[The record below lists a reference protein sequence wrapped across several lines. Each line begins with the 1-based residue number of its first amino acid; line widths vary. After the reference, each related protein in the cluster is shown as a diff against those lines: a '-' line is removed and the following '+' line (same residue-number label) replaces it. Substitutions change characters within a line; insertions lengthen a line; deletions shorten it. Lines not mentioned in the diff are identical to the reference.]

1 MIPALFAI
9 LLLGAVPIALVLALT
24 AMAYIWVS
32 GNTVLY
38 LSFAQQMFAGVE
50 NYGLLAIPL
59 FILTGELMNEGGMTQ
74 RLVRAARI
82 FVGGFRGG
90 LAYINLLANMFM
102 AAIIGSA
109 ASQIAVMSRAMVP
122 AMREEGYAPGFAA
135 ATTAAGG
142 LLAPVIPPSMLFVIY
157 GVLAQLPIG
166 DMFLAGIVPGL
177 ILAAAFFGVVAAIG
191 LRERFPQGA
200 WMSRAEAWAA
210 ARAALPALGIPLAI
224 VGGIVFGIATP
235 TESASVASLI
245 AFLLGWLIYRELRPR
260 DLGRLFVRTAVN
272 AALVI
277 FMIAAANVFG
287 WVIVYEEVPQRLAAF
302 LTTVTADP
310 FLFLLLVNL
319 CLLVVGMV
327 IDGIAALILV
337 TPILLP
343 IAMSQYGI
351 DPFHF
356 GVVISL
362 NLVLGLLTPPVGVGL
377 YIASAMSG
385 VAPFTIFRAL
395 WPFLAA
401 VAAVLVLLS
410 YWPAL
415 STALLKGAL
424 PPSGLR
430 PDSPG
435 VFGPR

>member
-1 MIPALFAI
+1 MTPILFAI
-9 LLLGAVPIALVLALT
+9 LLFGSVPIALVLALT
-24 AMAYIWVS
+24 ALWYIHES

-38 LSFAQQMFAGVE
+38 DSFAQQMFAGVE

-74 RLVRAARI
+74 RLVHAARV

-122 AMREEGYAPGFAA
+122 AMEKEGYDPGFAA

-166 DMFLAGIVPGL
+166 DMFLAGIIPGL
-177 ILAAAFFGVVAAIG
+177 ILGVTFFAVVALIGMVQQFPKGDWMTGREAVIAI
-191 LRERFPQGA
+191 RN
-200 WMSRAEAWAA
+200 
-210 ARAALPALGIPLAI
+210 ALPAFLIPLAI
-224 VGGIVFGIATP
+224 VGGILFGIASP
-235 TESASVASLI
+235 TESAGVASLI
-245 AFLLGWLIYRELRPR
+245 ALAVGWGIYREIRPR
-260 DLGRLFVRTAVN
+260 DLGALFVRTATN
-272 AALVI
+272 SALVI

-287 WVIVYEEVPQRLAAF
+287 WVVVYEEIPQKLAA
-302 LTTVTADP
+302 LIATVTSDP
-310 FLFLLLVNL
+310 FVFLLIVNL
-319 CLLVVGMV
+319 CLLVVGML
-327 IDGIAALILV
+327 IDGIAALILI

-343 IAMSQYGI
+343 IAMNTYDI
-351 DPFHF
+351 DPFQF

-385 VAPFTIFRAL
+385 VKPFKIFTAL
-395 WPFLAA
+395 WPFLLA
-401 VAAVLVLLS
+401 VTMVLILLS
-410 YWPAL
+410 YVPAL
-415 STALLKGAL
+415 STMLL
-424 PPSGLR
+424 
-430 PDSPG
+430 
-435 VFGPR
+435 

>member
-1 MIPALFAI
+1 MTPFLFVI
-9 LLLGAVPIALVLALT
+9 LMFASVPIALVLALT
-24 AMAYIWVS
+24 ALWYIHES

-38 LSFAQQMFAGVE
+38 DSFGQQMFAGVE

-59 FILTGELMNEGGMTQ
+59 FILTGELMNEGGMTK
-74 RLVRAARI
+74 RLVQAARV

-122 AMREEGYAPGFAA
+122 AMTKEGYDPGFAA
-135 ATTAAGG
+135 ASTAAGG

-166 DMFLAGIVPGL
+166 DLFIAGIIPGL
-177 ILAAAFFGVVAAIG
+177 ILALSFFVVISVIG
-191 LRERFPQGA
+191 LFRQFPKGE
-200 WMSRAEAWAA
+200 WMTLPNALRAL
-210 ARAALPALGIPLAI
+210 RNALPAFLIPLAI
-224 VGGIVFGIATP
+224 VGGILLGIATP
-235 TESASVASLI
+235 TESAAIASLI
-245 AFLLGWLIYRELRPR
+245 AFAIGWLVYREITPR
-260 DLGRLFVRTAVN
+260 DLGAMFIRTATN
-272 AALVI
+272 SSLVI

-287 WVIVYEEVPQRLAAF
+287 WVVIYEELPQTLAAF
-302 LTTVTADP
+302 ISTVTSDP
-310 FLFLLLVNL
+310 FTFLLIVNL
-319 CLLVVGMV
+319 CLLFVGML

-343 IAMSQYGI
+343 IAMNTYDI
-351 DPFHF
+351 DPFQF

-385 VAPFTIFRAL
+385 VRPFTIFAAL
-395 WPFLAA
+395 WPFLLA
-401 VAAVLVLLS
+401 VSLVLILLS
-410 YWPAL
+410 YFPIL
-415 STALLKGAL
+415 STALI
-424 PPSGLR
+424 
-430 PDSPG
+430 
-435 VFGPR
+435 

>member
-1 MIPALFAI
+1 MTPILFLI
-9 LLLGAVPIALVLALT
+9 LMFGAVPIALVLALT
-24 AMAYIWVS
+24 ALWYVHES

-38 LSFAQQMFAGVE
+38 DSFAQQMFSGVE

-59 FILTGELMNEGGMTQ
+59 FILTGELMNEGGMTK
-74 RLVRAARI
+74 RLVQAARV

-122 AMREEGYAPGFAA
+122 AMTREGYDPGFAA
-135 ATTAAGG
+135 ASTAAGG

-166 DMFLAGIVPGL
+166 DLFIAGIIPGL
-177 ILAAAFFGVVAAIG
+177 ILAFSFFIVISAIG
-191 LRERFPQGA
+191 LFRQFPKGE
-200 WMSRAEAWAA
+200 WMTFPDALRAL
-210 ARAALPALGIPLAI
+210 RNALPAFLIPLAI
-224 VGGIVFGIATP
+224 VGGILFGIATP
-235 TESASVASLI
+235 TESAAVASLI
-245 AFLLGWLIYRELRPR
+245 AFAIGWLVYREITPR
-260 DLGRLFVRTAVN
+260 DLGAMFMRTATN
-272 AALVI
+272 SSLVI

-287 WVIVYEEVPQRLAAF
+287 WVVIYEELPQKLAAF
-302 LTTVTADP
+302 ISTVTSDP
-310 FLFLLLVNL
+310 FTFLLIVNL
-319 CLLVVGMV
+319 CLLFVGML

-343 IAMSQYGI
+343 IAMNTYDI
-351 DPFHF
+351 DPYQF

-385 VAPFTIFRAL
+385 GRPFTIFAAL
-395 WPFLAA
+395 WPFLLA
-401 VAAVLVLLS
+401 VTVVLILLS
-410 YWPAL
+410 YFPIL
-415 STALLKGAL
+415 STALI
-424 PPSGLR
+424 
-430 PDSPG
+430 
-435 VFGPR
+435 